1 MPVLPSSS
9 AAPPSRPPAG
19 PSLPL
24 SPPSAPA
31 RPSPPTIILLP
42 PWFPHPCPPSSFVSA
57 LSTRPL
63 SVASPSSSSRPLLPS
78 FLRPLFLLR
87 LGWLPPLSL
96 PPASSLP
103 SPLVPLASPPYFVFP
118 PSLLGSFPLKFC
130 VASSLCPLAF
140 PASAAASR
148 STPPFTAPPLLV
160 CRSAAA
166 EE

>member
-1 MPVLPSSS
+1 MLRHVWLNWHRNPPRPLEWGAVCGYHHRLVHHHVDVAPSSS
-9 AAPPSRPPAG
+9 
-19 PSLPL
+19 
-24 SPPSAPA
+24 SA
-31 RPSPPTIILLP
+31 L
-42 PWFPHPCPPSSFVSA
+42 CPPSSFPSA

-87 LGWLPPLSL
+87 LGWLPPLLSL
-96 PPASSLP
+96 PPSSSLP

-130 VASSLCPLAF
+130 VASSLLGPLAF

-148 STPPFTAPPLLV
+148 WTPPFTAPPLLV